1 MQIHENEI
9 VGKNLKY
16 LRGLNNFTQEM
27 TADALGIGRSTYD
40 NYENGRREAPM
51 SVLERV
57 SDLFGCELQQL
68 FSTEEPINTG
78 VLVCA
83 FRQEG
88 LTPDDLNAIADFKA
102 LAKQYMKLKRLSLL

>member
-1 MQIHENEI
+1 MNENEI
-9 VGKNLKY
+9 VGRNL
-16 LRGLNNFTQEM
+16 RNMRDLNNFTQEM

-40 NYENGRREAPM
+40 SYENGRREAPI

-68 FSTEEPINTG
+68 FSREGPVNTG